1 MLYKL
6 ENLRFMNA
14 FRNQSI
20 GRKLVGLV
28 FFLVLVFSVLMAF
41 MYQKIDRLGAT
52 IKSFAETEI
61 VAAKHISDIALEQ
74 GRQAVLLE
82 RSIRNGQNVLYDESL
97 RELVKTAK
105 VEFDALTESIN
116 VNHEKSG
123 KIVAT
128 ALKNTSNKKKK
139 KQLLQLTDQMQKVIS
154 SHQTYVAL
162 GGKIFA
168 AALENRMHDIDKLA
182 REAEAAELIVFTI
195 SKEFLGMIQLNTKNT
210 AEAASR
216 DEQIISSVILIAVPA
231 MVIFIMLLAGA
242 FSRIITRQLGQSIA
256 MAERISRGDLTARD
270 IEINTRDEAGK
281 VALAM
286 KTMIA
291 NLRKFVISMSES
303 SGLVSSVASE
313 ISEENRK
320 LTERTAQQVQVM
332 EQTSTAVDELTRS
345 VKETTANVIEADHH
359 AARSR
364 NQAGDGVEIGAEAIT
379 AIKDLEDSNKKIEQ
393 IIQVID
399 DISFQT
405 NLLAL
410 NAAVEAARAGEQG
423 RGFAVVAT
431 EVRSLAGRSA
441 ESAKEIK
448 QLIHNS
454 AERMAKGS
462 EKVRACGE
470 AFNDILKS
478 GEKTAHIVSQIAQAS
493 EEQAKQIEWV
503 HHALNEIENI
513 GQQNMH
519 MVEESEVTSGTL
531 AQQADRMNQILAFY
545 KLNNEK
551 KIPQQE
557 PDRSQAQTGNI
568 LRSGTF
574 KQAS

>member
-14 FRNQSI
+14 FRNLSI
-20 GRKLVGLV
+20 GRKVVGLV
-28 FFLVLVFSVLMAF
+28 FFLVLVFSVLMVF
-41 MYQKIDRLGAT
+41 MYQKIDLLGAT
-52 IKSFAETEI
+52 IKSVAGTEI
-61 VAAKHISDIALEQ
+61 AAAKHISDIALEQ

-82 RSIRNGQNVLYDESL
+82 RSIRTGQNVLYDESL
-97 RELVKTAK
+97 REVVKTAK
-105 VEFDALTESIN
+105 VEFDALTESITAK
-116 VNHEKSG
+116 HEKSG
-123 KIVAT
+123 KIVAR
-128 ALKNTSNKKKK
+128 ALKNTSNRKKKE
-139 KQLLQLTDQMQKVIS
+139 QLLQLTAQMEKVKS

-162 GGKIFA
+162 GGKIFT

-182 REAEAAELIVFTI
+182 REAELAESIVFTI

-216 DEQIISSVILIAVPA
+216 EEQLITSVILVAVPA
-231 MVIFIMLLAGA
+231 VVIFIMLLAGA

-256 MAERISRGDLTARD
+256 VAERISRGDLTARE
-270 IEINTRDEAGK
+270 IEINTMDEAGK

-286 KTMIA
+286 KTMSA
-291 NLRKFVISMSES
+291 NLRKFVVSMSES

-313 ISEENRK
+313 ITEENRK
-320 LTERTAQQVQVM
+320 LTERTSQQVQVL

-345 VKETTANVIEADHH
+345 VKQTTANVIEADQY

-364 NQAGDGVEIGAEAIT
+364 NQAGDGVDIGEEAIS

-470 AFNDILKS
+470 AFSDILKS

-493 EEQAKQIEWV
+493 EEQGKQIQWV
-503 HHALNEIENI
+503 HQALVEIENI

-531 AQQADRMNQILAFY
+531 EQQAERMNQILAFY
-545 KLNNEK
+545 KLDNGQKNPE
-551 KIPQQE
+551 QGQ
-557 PDRSQAQTGNI
+557 DRSQVRPDNI

>member
-28 FFLVLVFSVLMAF
+28 FFLVLVFSILMAF
-41 MYQKIDRLGAT
+41 MYQKIDLLGAT
-52 IKSFAETEI
+52 IKSIAETEI
-61 VAAKHISDIALEQ
+61 AAAKHISDIALEQ

-116 VNHEKSG
+116 SKHEKSG
-123 KIVAT
+123 KIVAS
-128 ALKNTSNKKKK
+128 ALKNTSNEKKK
-139 KQLLQLTDQMQKVIS
+139 KQLLQLSSQMEKVKL
-154 SHQTYVAL
+154 SHQAYVTL

-168 AALENRMHDIDKLA
+168 AALENRMHDIDNLT
-182 REAEAAELIVFTI
+182 REAEIAELAVFAI

-216 DEQIISSVILIAVPA
+216 EEQILSSIILIAVPA
-231 MVIFIMLLAGA
+231 AVIFIMLLAGA

-256 MAERISRGDLTARD
+256 MAERISRGDLTVRE

-286 KTMIA
+286 KTMSK
-291 NLRKFVISMSES
+291 NLRKFVTSMAES
-303 SGLVSSVASE
+303 SGLISSVARE
-313 ISEENRK
+313 ITEENRK

-364 NQAGDGVEIGAEAIT
+364 NQAGDGVEIGEEAIT

-470 AFNDILKS
+470 AFSDILKS

-531 AQQADRMNQILAFY
+531 AQQSDRMNQILAFY
-545 KLNNEK
+545 KLSNEK
-551 KIPQQE
+551 KIPEQE
-557 PDRSQAQTGNI
+557 SDSAQAQTGNI
-568 LRSGTF
+568 LRSGAF